1 MESLSY
7 TQEFYLCSINEKG
20 KPGFSKSSE
29 IAVCLLVGCLLELQ
43 DGGYLE
49 LEKKRYHATK
59 PWDNATPYLQ
69 SVYEYVATSKRGK
82 KIESFT
88 NQFAEGKHANE
99 LMQAIGQSLAEA
111 GCATEIP
118 EQGLFGSKV
127 RYAPNQ
133 ACTDQVVEGIRA
145 ELLGAQPVEKKT
157 VIVTAFLSKSNLL
170 RDYFSKDE
178 VKAMKDK
185 LDQIKKDDTYKTVK
199 QALDHLEAIIAV
211 ILLSAVR

>member
-1 MESLSY
+1 MEALSY

-49 LEKKRYHATK
+49 LEKKRYHAAK
-59 PWDNATPYLQ
+59 PWDNAIPYLQ
-69 SVYEYVATSKRGK
+69 PVYEYVATSKRGK

-88 NQFAEGKHANE
+88 NQFSEGKHANE
-99 LMQAIGQSLAEA
+99 LMQAIGSSLAEA

-118 EQGLFGSKV
+118 GQGLFGPKV

-133 ACTDQVVEGIRA
+133 TCTDQVVEGIRE
-145 ELLGAQPVEKKT
+145 ELLGTQPVEKKT
-157 VIVTAFLSKSNLL
+157 AIVTAFLSKSGLM

-178 VKAMKDK
+178 IKAMKDK
-185 LDQIKKDDTYKTVK
+185 LDQIKKDDTFRTVK
-199 QALDHLEAIIAV
+199 QALDHLEAIIAI
-211 ILLSAVR
+211 ILFNSIR